1 MAEATM
7 TQRTAYLVGFLSGLG
22 TIAAFLLPAAILTG
36 WQQSP
41 VTAAALVIGIIAA
54 VGVNAWLTTQIE
66 GEVVVDEDRKS
77 HRPLIAAHR

>member
-1 MAEATM
+1 MAEAAM

-22 TIAAFLLPAAILTG
+22 TIAAFLLPAALLTG

-54 VGVNAWLTTQIE
+54 VGINAWLTTRIE
-66 GEVVVDEDRKS
+66 GAEADEGHKS
-77 HRPLIAAHR
+77 HRPLSAAHR

>member
-1 MAEATM
+1 MQEAAM
-7 TQRTAYLVGFLSGLG
+7 TQRMAYLVGFLTGLA

-41 VTAAALVIGIIAA
+41 VTAASLVLGIIAA
-54 VGVNAWLTTQIE
+54 VGINAWLTTRIE
-66 GEVVVDEDRKS
+66 SEEADEDRKN